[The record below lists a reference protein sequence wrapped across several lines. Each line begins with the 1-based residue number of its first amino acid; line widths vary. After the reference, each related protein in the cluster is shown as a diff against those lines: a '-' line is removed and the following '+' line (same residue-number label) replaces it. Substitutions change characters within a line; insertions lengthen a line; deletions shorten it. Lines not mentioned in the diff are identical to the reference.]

1 MSRKGSS
8 QTESLPTATS
18 LQKRESNVSES
29 SAIITNTQLTNTYQT
44 TDVSTAAIMNRNFG
58 IRKRVNFKL
67 NNVQEDIVEEQVEEE
82 EQELKIQQQQVAVRK
97 VYRKKTKK
105 KRCGTESN
113 AIRKYNSLD
122 RRLNLKN
129 IVFNGTFPIDY
140 PLKSRFDARHSSSS
154 GLDYSDEYEAIENCD
169 HEYVEDEVGDQERRG
184 ESRALHSMSMQEL
197 VEDKKFNIAKM
208 KKEFQVSLAE
218 FEKFLAKGGPTH
230 NKNVRTYSIDEPL

>member
-8 QTESLPTATS
+8 QTESPPTTMALTTTS

-29 SAIITNTQLTNTYQT
+29 SVVSNTPLTNTYQT
-44 TDVSTAAIMNRNFG
+44 TEVSNRNLG

-67 NNVQEDIVEEQVEEE
+67 NNVQADIVEEDEDETVKPQ
-82 EQELKIQQQQVAVRK
+82 EQQQQQVALRK
-97 VYRKKTKK
+97 VYRKKSKR
-105 KRCGTESN
+105 KRCGVESS
-113 AIRKYNSLD
+113 IRKYNSLD

-140 PLKSRFDARHSSSS
+140 PLKSRFESHSSSS

-169 HEYVEDEVGDQERRG
+169 HEYVDNDEGRVG
-184 ESRALHSMSMQEL
+184 ESRALHSMSIQEL

-208 KKEFQVSLAE
+208 KQEFQVSLAE